1 MNNIAKFFL
10 LGEIAMMG
18 AAIPSI
24 FSLTITAAQAK
35 VVENHGYNGTSG
47 FERADCNNHQ
57 HTGST
62 PSDLSQKDVQFHVGT
77 CNGNEQSQSKH
88 TTSALLEATG
98 GQGCSALP
106 SPKEFHSPQH

>member
-1 MNNIAKFFL
+1 MINTTKFVL
-10 LGEIAMMG
+10 LGTIAIMG

-24 FSLTITAAQAK
+24 FGLTISAAQAK
-35 VVENHGYNGTSG
+35 VVENHECNGTKG

-77 CNGNEQSQSKH
+77 CNGNEKSQSKH

-98 GQGCSALP
+98 GKGCSALP
-106 SPKEFHSPQH
+106 SPREFHSNH